1 MACHVRYVDHTYRDY
16 STYVQDGGELVK
28 HKKSGNNFPAR
39 LHEVVSD
46 EANSHAIAWMVRVIW
61 VVLSWCVCE
70 LSLWWMLCY
79 LMVQSLTAYD
89 CLLTFVAIHSLQPH
103 GRAFKIINKEKLI
116 SDVLPGYLVC
126 KKYESFSRQL
136 NVGIWCVDVMWIRF
150 ILQLYNMN
158 QHILNII
165 HHVQGW
171 GFKRLHQ
178 SGPGMSPLPFTLES
192 QDCLRLNLF
201 IHHTI
206 FLSLSISITN
216 RRLWV
221 LLSWMLP
228 QKTSWTDLSN
238 KKTSS

>member
-61 VVLSWCVCE
+61 FVLSWCVCE

-89 CLLTFVAIHSLQPH
+89 CLLTFVATHSLQPH

-116 SDVLPGYLVC
+116 SDVLPAYLVC

-136 NVGIWCVDVMWIRF
+136 NVGLVMCWRDVNSF
-150 ILQLYNMN
+150 
-158 QHILNII
+158 H
-165 HHVQGW
+165 
-171 GFKRLHQ
+171 FA
-178 SGPGMSPLPFTLES
+178 TL
-192 QDCLRLNLF
+192 
-201 IHHTI
+201 
-206 FLSLSISITN
+206 
-216 RRLWV
+216 
-221 LLSWMLP
+221 
-228 QKTSWTDLSN
+228 
-238 KKTSS
+238 